1 MLRLQHLQRKP
12 LKYSLN
18 RYLNRNFS
26 NDLQVPTH
34 ARVVIIGGGII
45 GNSVA
50 YHLGMLALI
59 HQLMLTNDSFTYLLI
74 YILGHL
80 GMKDVILLD
89 QSKLTSGKAI

>member
-59 HQLMLTNDSFTYLLI
+59 HQLMLTNDSFTYFYL
-74 YILGHL
+74 Y
-80 GMKDVILLD
+80 
-89 QSKLTSGKAI
+89 

>member
-59 HQLMLTNDSFTYLLI
+59 HQLMLTNDSFTYLLTYI
-74 YILGHL
+74 YIRSLGYE
-80 GMKDVILLD
+80 GCYIIRSI
-89 QSKLTSGKAI
+89 QINIR

>member
-59 HQLMLTNDSFTYLLI
+59 HQLMLTNDSFTYLLTYI
-74 YILGHL
+74 YIRSLGYERCY
-80 GMKDVILLD
+80 IIRSI
-89 QSKLTSGKAI
+89 QINIR